1 MADQENNNK
10 EELEDSEPILDE
22 EAFSL
27 DLDDFD
33 LGDDDLEES
42 PGIEPPSLDDVSSF
56 DDDDS
61 IGNLVL
67 STSDGDDEDLLDIDL
82 DSDLNLL
89 GEEDPTHTDEHDT
102 DFFEND
108 DTIQSSPRTIDEE
121 DLELEFDDDIIDLD
135 QEIEAILNGEDG
147 ILSSKAKTKQTQL
160 PKDPN
165 FDTDEED
172 EGPIALS
179 MEELANITGGLDDFE
194 SSEDSEGVSESFD
207 SETHDLEEF
216 EEVLLPDNDELE
228 SELPSFDEEDD
239 SENLES
245 TLSPEHSDM
254 DLELDLDESEVDTKL
269 GFNEQGQPDL
279 DLEDDEEPHDDSFKP
294 LRDPEEEELFG
305 SAKEDENLTL
315 SDDELGNILGSDSE
329 SLEESLAN
337 EDEFFQTEEVP
348 EIEEDDGPITLSME
362 ELENIGADSEEADTP
377 KLNILDEELEDET
390 ITLSPDELGD
400 IISGGE
406 TEDENEEE
414 SLDSIG
420 DIETEEEEEASFDVF
435 GDETEEDSEED
446 SELESELETDHDF
459 DFEPDGVDETTSEP
473 SSGLEGEIEED
484 EGPLALSMEELES
497 IAEDAE
503 ESSDEELVDSL
514 DRAPLPYEEDSEK
527 SDTLEEDLEDE
538 SIALSMEEL
547 ENITGSDEETVE
559 PEVEPVVDEVE
570 TVTGDNVDDLIGDE
584 IPGEGLEDISDLPME
599 EPVVDFSIGDKA
611 DLVESEDL
619 VEFGDENTKHD
630 LPTPTLGNDDSP
642 GIDIDLDE
650 YAPEGKL
657 SPLEELRATQSPSM
671 EDKPLNEVAED
682 ALGEAGSELTVTDR
696 KKVLGYLDNL
706 LGNLPDDVIKEF
718 SKSQYF
724 DLYKKLMKELGL

>member
-61 IGNLVL
+61 IGSLVL

-108 DTIQSSPRTIDEE
+108 DTIQSSSRTIDEE

-570 TVTGDNVDDLIGDE
+570 TVTGDNIDDLIGDE

-657 SPLEELRATQSPSM
+657 SPLEELRATQSPTM